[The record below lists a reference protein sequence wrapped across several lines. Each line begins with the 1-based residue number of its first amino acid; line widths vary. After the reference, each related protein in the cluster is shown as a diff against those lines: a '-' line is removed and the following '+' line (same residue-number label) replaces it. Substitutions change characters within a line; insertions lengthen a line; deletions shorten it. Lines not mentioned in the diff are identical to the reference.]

1 MALLRRNPRLRW
13 ALVILVT
20 AGIGIAA
27 GGIAAA
33 VTRSSPSSAW
43 ATPSLRDRLGL
54 VDVTARTAPAISLV
68 DQRGRRVSLAS
79 LRGKIVVVDFMD
91 PKCTDICPIVSQEY
105 LRAAKLLGPDAARV
119 EFVAVNVNQFHR
131 GVADVAAFS
140 REHRLSTLAN
150 WHFLTGATAQL
161 RQVWKAYSV
170 AVIPNPDGDVVHT
183 SIMYFVDRS
192 GKLRYAAMPTK
203 DSASIPAWGRG
214 IATVARG
221 LGA

>member
-13 ALVILVT
+13 ALVVLVA

-33 VTRSSPSSAW
+33 FTGSSSSSSW
-43 ATPSLRDRLGL
+43 ATASLRDRLGL
-54 VDVTARTAPAISLV
+54 VDVTARPAPPISLV

-91 PKCTDICPIVSQEY
+91 PKCVDVCPIVSEEY
-105 LRAAKLLGPDAARV
+105 RRAAKLLGPDARNV

-131 GVADVAAFS
+131 RVADVAEFS
-140 REHRLSTLAN
+140 RAHRLSSVAG
-150 WHFLTGATAQL
+150 WHFLTGPTAEL
-161 RQVWKAYSV
+161 RKIWKAYSV

-183 SIMYFVDRS
+183 SVMYFVDRS
-192 GKLRYAAMPTK
+192 GKLRYAALPTK
-203 DSASIPAWGRG
+203 DRAGIPAWGRG